1 MHIYVGPVFFFLV
14 EYLFSDFHH
23 QCKKTLSG
31 SNNCV
36 LNFLKLLFEMLDN
49 LKYKDALYS
58 ENIPGQKVSVCTIST
73 LCLVPFY
80 LQTLVSISG
89 GRKAVHPEV

>member
-1 MHIYVGPVFFFLV
+1 
-14 EYLFSDFHH
+14 
-23 QCKKTLSG
+23 
-31 SNNCV
+31 
-36 LNFLKLLFEMLDN
+36 MLDN

-58 ENIPGQKVSVCTIST
+58 ENIPGQKVSECTIST

-89 GRKAVHPEV
+89 GRKAVPPEV